1 MIDLEGQT
9 HFVTGASRGAGAGI
23 ASVLAAAGADVIVGY
38 GANTQAAED
47 MATQLGVR
55 AKGLVQADFSRPDA
69 ACAAWERAR
78 ALAGG
83 PIHGLVLNHGIFE
96 AASVHDD
103 VSAWQSN
110 WARTLQVNLQ
120 SAADLARLALRD
132 WVDGGDV
139 GQKPGGTL
147 IAIASRAAHRGDD
160 LDHPA
165 YAASKA
171 GLIAMIK
178 TFARAYSGRGV
189 LAYAISPGWIDTEM
203 APQDP
208 ADRARALSEVPYGDM
223 ASPEEL
229 GRLCAFLLAGGS
241 PSATGATFDVN
252 GASYVR

>member
-1 MIDLEGQT
+1 MTPLSNQT
-9 HFVTGASRGAGAGI
+9 VFVTGASRGAGKGI
-23 ASVLAAAGADVIVGY
+23 AQILIDQGAQVIVGY
-38 GANTQAAED
+38 GQKRDAAEAFAAQHPD
-47 MATQLGVR
+47 QIM
-55 AKGLVQADFSRPDA
+55 GLVGADFAEPGA
-69 ACAAWERAR
+69 AEAAWAQ
-78 ALAGG
+78 ALDSAGG
-83 PIHGLVLNHGIFE
+83 RIDGLVLNHGIFE

-103 VSAWQSN
+103 ADAWRDN

-120 SAADLARLALRD
+120 SAADLARLAVRD
-132 WVDGGDV
+132 WVGED
-139 GQKPGGTL
+139 KPGGSL

-160 LDHPA
+160 QDHPA

-171 GLIAMIK
+171 GMIAMIK
-178 TFARAYSGRGV
+178 TFARAYSGRGL

-208 ADRARALSEVPYGDM
+208 VARKAALAEVPYGEM

-229 GRLCAFLLAGGS
+229 GRLCAFLLSGGC

>member
-1 MIDLEGQT
+1 MTPLSQQT
-9 HFVTGASRGAGAGI
+9 IFVTGASRGAGKGI
-23 ASVLAAAGADVIVGY
+23 AQTLIDQGGKVIVGY
-38 GANTQAAED
+38 GENRDAAE
-47 MATQLGVR
+47 AFAAQHPGQIV
-55 AKGLVQADFSRPDA
+55 GLVGADFALPGA
-69 ACAAWERAR
+69 AETAWAQALDRADGR
-78 ALAGG
+78 
-83 PIHGLVLNHGIFE
+83 IDGLVLNHGIFE

-103 VSAWQSN
+103 AQAWTDN

-120 SAADLARLALRD
+120 SAADLARLAVRD
-132 WVDGGDV
+132 WVETDN
-139 GQKPGGTL
+139 PGGSL

-160 LDHPA
+160 QDHPA

-178 TFARAYSGRGV
+178 TLARAYSGKGL

-208 ADRARALSEVPYGDM
+208 ADRAKALAEVPYGEM

-229 GRLCAFLLAGGS
+229 GRLCAFLLGGGC